1 MRPMGGD
8 SYLQRRGIEGLYATN
23 VLNYYSGY
31 WILSHLI
38 IRNNIFLYFFNF
50 LIPQVLSKKLE
61 AQQEKLRELDGREV
75 ELHARIGECYW
86 WFQTSIFQFHVYF
99 RKNSVHTHRIE
110 MV

>member
-1 MRPMGGD
+1 MRSMGGD

-38 IRNNIFLYFFNF
+38 IRNNIFLSFFNF

-61 AQQEKLRELDGREV
+61 AQQEKLRELDSREV
-75 ELHARIGECYW
+75 ELHARIGECFKLRYFNSTFISVRIQCTHIELK
-86 WFQTSIFQFHVYF
+86 WFKLT
-99 RKNSVHTHRIE
+99 
-110 MV
+110 